1 VKTIVGE
8 PLRLSGFDQ
17 TKRES
22 AIASALLE
30 AGLTPPESYLE
41 RNVDSLS
48 GGERQRVALA
58 RALIGNPSLIVADE
72 PTSMLD
78 APVKWAWL
86 ERLDLLRKEHG
97 LGVLLITHD
106 EAQAQVFCDRIVA
119 LNHGH
124 MTDAVAP

>member
-1 VKTIVGE
+1 VETIVAE
-8 PLRLSGFDQ
+8 PLRLSGVDR
-17 TKRES
+17 TKRTS
-22 AIASALLE
+22 AIASALVE
-30 AGLTPPESYLE
+30 AGLTPPESYLA

-86 ERLDLLRKEHG
+86 ERLDVLRKEHA

-106 EAQAQVFCDRIVA
+106 EAQANAFCDRIVA
-119 LNHGH
+119 LDHGH
-124 MTDAVAP
+124 VAGQ